1 VAFLALLEKQ
11 SGRRARGERCFLL
24 YFLRFKITAAQIKR
38 KRRRKMEENKNSEQL
53 DDELLVEEPE
63 EEASEEDTDDDFDE
77 EEYDFN
83 DEDDDLIPEDEDEDS
98 EDEDSDEEEAPEVEE
113 KADEEKSE
121 AKPEEKS
128 EEKPQKNEVDEQTR
142 AMMDDMLDRLGFKG
156 TYEEKLAAYEAE
168 KAEKAAEK
176 ATEKTSEETV
186 DYHAMA
192 EADLR
197 DINAAFG
204 TNYKDFSA
212 FDDLN
217 RFAALR
223 VKGATA
229 LEAFRATQ
237 KNAGGAPSQESEE
250 SVTKPSKEHIAPLPV
265 GTGGGGSR
273 ELSAADKQTIAQLK
287 SLYPDLSRKDLMK
300 SLNRIK
306 KSR

>member
-1 VAFLALLEKQ
+1 
-11 SGRRARGERCFLL
+11 
-24 YFLRFKITAAQIKR
+24 
-38 KRRRKMEENKNSEQL
+38 MEENKNSEQL

-128 EEKPQKNEVDEQTR
+128 EEKPEEKPQKNEVDEQTR

-176 ATEKTSEETV
+176 ATEKTSEEAV

-265 GTGGGGSR
+265 GMGGGGSR